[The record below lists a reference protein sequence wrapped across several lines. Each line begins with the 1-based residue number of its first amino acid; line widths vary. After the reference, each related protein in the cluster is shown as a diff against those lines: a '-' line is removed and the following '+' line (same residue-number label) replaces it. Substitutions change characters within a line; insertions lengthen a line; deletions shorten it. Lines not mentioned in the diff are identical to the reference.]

1 MSRVPQHEDRPIK
14 MFHHFA
20 LDVADMDRSIAFY
33 RDLLGFKLTERHKA
47 GEVPAIPFELAFL
60 RCGNHHHD
68 LVLSHNTRKKYRAR
82 TPADDAEGPAY
93 IHHFAFACQDRASW
107 SALLEKVRARGIQ
120 IIRGPVLHSPWQ
132 KGGEG
137 SWGENLSFYIHDP
150 DGHRLEL
157 FCDMATIDADG
168 TFVTHDGERIEQAK
182 AVEI

>member
-1 MSRVPQHEDRPIK
+1 MAEDRPIK

-20 LDVADMDRSIAFY
+20 IEVADMDRSIEFY
-33 RDLLGFKLTERHKA
+33 RDLFGFKLTERHKA
-47 GEVPAIPFELAFL
+47 GEIPAIPVDLAFL
-60 RCGNHHHD
+60 RCGTHHHD
-68 LVLSHNTRKKYRAR
+68 LVLSHNTKKKYRPR

-107 SALLEKVRARGIQ
+107 ETLMAKVRARGIQ

-137 SWGENLSFYIHDP
+137 SWGENLSFYILDP

-168 TFVTHDGERIEQAK
+168 TFVTHDGHRIEQAK